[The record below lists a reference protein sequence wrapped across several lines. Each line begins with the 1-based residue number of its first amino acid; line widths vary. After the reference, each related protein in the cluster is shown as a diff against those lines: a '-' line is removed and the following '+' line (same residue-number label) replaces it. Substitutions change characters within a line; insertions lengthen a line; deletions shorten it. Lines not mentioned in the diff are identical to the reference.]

1 MIQLILSDLDETL
14 LNDDGSINP
23 KNIDA
28 IARFTEN
35 GGYFVPNTG
44 RSYKSVFG
52 TLETLGLNKKT
63 QYVVS
68 YNGGAIVALE
78 PDGSEKVIAQHAMPI
93 ALARKIFRL
102 GQIQADIDTH
112 IYTLDKL
119 FIYNISPSDKQYMSD
134 RQVPYT
140 AVEGDDLSFLA
151 NESPIMK
158 VIFEHPDPAV
168 RERIAASVT
177 SEVGDEVLLT
187 FSSNRYV
194 EFNPKGV
201 DKGVTGL
208 ELARILN
215 IKREDTAALGDNL
228 NDAAQ
233 IKAAGVGVAVANA
246 KAEIKA
252 IADVVLTTTNNEAAV
267 ADFIDHISGTVHD

>member
-14 LNDDGSINP
+14 LNDDGTIHP
-23 KNIDA
+23 ENIVA
-28 IARFTEN
+28 IQAFTQN

-44 RSYKSVFG
+44 RSYKSVYG
-52 TLETLGLNKKT
+52 TLAQLGLNKTT

-68 YNGGAIVALE
+68 YNGGAIVAIA
-78 PDGSEKVIAQHAMPI
+78 PDGQEEIVVEHGMSLTLAQ
-93 ALARKIFRL
+93 KIFDL
-102 GQIQADIDTH
+102 GQVNDVVDTH
-112 IYTLDKL
+112 VYTRDNLY
-119 FIYNISPSDKQYMSD
+119 IYNISATDQRYMTE

-140 AVEGDDLSFLA
+140 EITTTDLSFMA
-151 NESPIMK
+151 NEGPVMK

-168 RERIAASVT
+168 QQAIADAVT
-177 SEVGDEVLLT
+177 AVVGDEMLVT

-194 EFNPKGV
+194 EFNPKCV

-208 ELARILN
+208 ELADILG
-215 IKREDTAALGDNL
+215 IARDDTAAIGDNL

-246 KAEIKA
+246 KPEIKA
-252 IADVVLTTTNNEAAV
+252 LADVVLTTTNNEAAV
-267 ADFIDHISGTVHD
+267 ADFIQHYAQKS

>member
-14 LNDDGSINP
+14 LNDDGTIHP
-23 KNIDA
+23 ENIVA
-28 IARFTEN
+28 IQAFTQN

-44 RSYKSVFG
+44 RSYKSVYG
-52 TLETLGLNKKT
+52 TLAQLGLNKTT

-68 YNGGAIVALE
+68 YNGGAIVAIA
-78 PDGSEKVIAQHAMPI
+78 PDGQEEIVVEHGMSLTLAQ
-93 ALARKIFRL
+93 KIFDL
-102 GQIQADIDTH
+102 GQVNDAVDTH
-112 IYTLDKL
+112 VYTRDNLY
-119 FIYNISPSDKQYMSD
+119 IYNISATDQRYMTE

-140 AVEGDDLSFLA
+140 EITTTDLSFMA
-151 NESPIMK
+151 NEGPVMK

-168 RERIAASVT
+168 QQAIADAVT
-177 SEVGDEVLLT
+177 AVVGDEMLVT

-208 ELARILN
+208 ELADILG
-215 IKREDTAALGDNL
+215 IARDDTAAIGDNL

-246 KAEIKA
+246 KPEIKA
-252 IADVVLTTTNNEAAV
+252 LADVVLTTTNNEAAV
-267 ADFIDHISGTVHD
+267 ADFIQHYAQKS

>member
-14 LNDDGSINP
+14 LNDDGTIHP
-23 KNIDA
+23 ENIVA
-28 IARFTEN
+28 IQAFTQN

-44 RSYKSVFG
+44 RSYKSVYG
-52 TLETLGLNKKT
+52 TLAQLGLNKTT

-68 YNGGAIVALE
+68 YNGGAIVAIA
-78 PDGSEKVIAQHAMPI
+78 PDGQEEIVVEHGMSLTLAQ
-93 ALARKIFRL
+93 KIFDL
-102 GQIQADIDTH
+102 GQVNDVVDTH
-112 IYTLDKL
+112 VYTRDNLY
-119 FIYNISPSDKQYMSD
+119 IYNISATDQRYMTE

-140 AVEGDDLSFLA
+140 EITTTDLGFMA
-151 NESPIMK
+151 NEGPVMK

-168 RERIAASVT
+168 QQAIADAVT
-177 SEVGDEVLLT
+177 AVVGDEMLVT

-208 ELARILN
+208 ELADILG
-215 IKREDTAALGDNL
+215 IARDDTAAIGDNL

-246 KAEIKA
+246 KPEIKA
-252 IADVVLTTTNNEAAV
+252 LADVVLTTTNNEAAV
-267 ADFIDHISGTVHD
+267 ADFIQHYAQKS

>member
-14 LNDDGSINP
+14 LNDDGTIHP
-23 KNIDA
+23 ENIVA
-28 IARFTEN
+28 IQAFTQN

-44 RSYKSVFG
+44 RSYKSVYG
-52 TLETLGLNKKT
+52 TLAQLGLNKTT

-68 YNGGAIVALE
+68 YNGGAIVAIA
-78 PDGSEKVIAQHAMPI
+78 PDGQEEIVVEHGMSLTLAQ
-93 ALARKIFRL
+93 KIFDL
-102 GQIQADIDTH
+102 GQVNDVVDTH
-112 IYTLDKL
+112 VYTRDNLY
-119 FIYNISPSDKQYMSD
+119 IYNISATDQRYMTE

-140 AVEGDDLSFLA
+140 EITTTDLSFMA
-151 NESPIMK
+151 NEGPVMK

-168 RERIAASVT
+168 QQAIADAVT
-177 SEVGDEVLLT
+177 AVVGDEVLVT

-208 ELARILN
+208 ELADILG
-215 IKREDTAALGDNL
+215 IARDDTAAIGDNL

-246 KAEIKA
+246 KPEIKA
-252 IADVVLTTTNNEAAV
+252 LADVVLTTTNNEAAV
-267 ADFIDHISGTVHD
+267 ANFIQHYAQKS

>member
-14 LNDDGSINP
+14 LNDDGTIHP
-23 KNIDA
+23 ENIAA
-28 IARFTEN
+28 IQAFTQN

-44 RSYKSVFG
+44 RSYKSVYG
-52 TLETLGLNKKT
+52 TLAQLGLNKTT

-68 YNGGAIVALE
+68 YNGGAIVAIA
-78 PDGSEKVIAQHAMPI
+78 PDGQEEIVVEHGMSLTLAQ
-93 ALARKIFRL
+93 KIFDL
-102 GQIQADIDTH
+102 GQVNDVVDTH
-112 IYTLDKL
+112 VYTRDNLY
-119 FIYNISPSDKQYMSD
+119 IYNISATDQRYMTE

-140 AVEGDDLSFLA
+140 EITTTDLSFMA
-151 NESPIMK
+151 NEGPVMK

-168 RERIAASVT
+168 QQAIADAVT
-177 SEVGDEVLLT
+177 AVVGDEVLVT

-208 ELARILN
+208 ELADILGVA
-215 IKREDTAALGDNL
+215 RDDTAAIGDNL

-246 KAEIKA
+246 KPEIKA
-252 IADVVLTTTNNEAAV
+252 LADVVLTTTNNEAAV
-267 ADFIDHISGTVHD
+267 ADFIQHYAQKS

>member
-14 LNDDGSINP
+14 LNDDGTIHP
-23 KNIDA
+23 ENIAA
-28 IARFTEN
+28 IQAFTQN

-44 RSYKSVFG
+44 RSYKSVYG
-52 TLETLGLNKKT
+52 TLAQLGLNKTT

-68 YNGGAIVALE
+68 YNGGAIVAIA
-78 PDGSEKVIAQHAMPI
+78 PDGQEEIVVEHGMSLTLAQ
-93 ALARKIFRL
+93 KIFDL
-102 GQIQADIDTH
+102 GQVNDVVDTH
-112 IYTLDKL
+112 VYTRDNLY
-119 FIYNISPSDKQYMSD
+119 IYNISATDQRYMTE

-140 AVEGDDLSFLA
+140 EITTTDLSFMA
-151 NESPIMK
+151 NEGPVMK

-168 RERIAASVT
+168 QQAIADAVT
-177 SEVGDEVLLT
+177 AVVGDEMLVT

-208 ELARILN
+208 ELADILG
-215 IKREDTAALGDNL
+215 IAHDDTAAIGDNL

-246 KAEIKA
+246 KPEIKA
-252 IADVVLTTTNNEAAV
+252 LADVVLTTTNNEAAV
-267 ADFIDHISGTVHD
+267 ADFIQHYAQKS

>member
-14 LNDDGSINP
+14 LNDDGTIHP
-23 KNIDA
+23 ENIVA
-28 IARFTEN
+28 IQAFTQN

-44 RSYKSVFG
+44 RSYKSVYG
-52 TLETLGLNKKT
+52 TLAQLGLNKTT

-68 YNGGAIVALE
+68 YNGGAIVAIA
-78 PDGSEKVIAQHAMPI
+78 PDGQEEIVVEHGMSLTLAQ
-93 ALARKIFRL
+93 KIFDL
-102 GQIQADIDTH
+102 GQVNDVVDTH
-112 IYTLDKL
+112 VYTRDNLY
-119 FIYNISPSDKQYMSD
+119 IYNISATDQRYMTE

-140 AVEGDDLSFLA
+140 EITTTDLSFMA
-151 NESPIMK
+151 NEGPVMK
-158 VIFEHPDPAV
+158 VIFEHPNPAV
-168 RERIAASVT
+168 QQAIADAVT
-177 SEVGDEVLLT
+177 AVVGDEMLVT

-208 ELARILN
+208 ELADILG
-215 IKREDTAALGDNL
+215 IARDDTAAIGDNL

-246 KAEIKA
+246 KPEIKA
-252 IADVVLTTTNNEAAV
+252 LADVVLTTTNNEAAV
-267 ADFIDHISGTVHD
+267 ADFIQHYAQKS

>member
-14 LNDDGSINP
+14 LNDDGTIHP
-23 KNIDA
+23 ENIVA
-28 IARFTEN
+28 IQAFTQN

-44 RSYKSVFG
+44 RSYKSVYG
-52 TLETLGLNKKT
+52 TLAQLGLNKTT

-68 YNGGAIVALE
+68 YNGGAIVAIA
-78 PDGSEKVIAQHAMPI
+78 PDGQEEIVVEHGMSLTLAQ
-93 ALARKIFRL
+93 KIFDL
-102 GQIQADIDTH
+102 GQVNDVVDTH
-112 IYTLDKL
+112 VYTRDNLY
-119 FIYNISPSDKQYMSD
+119 IYNISATDQRYMTE

-140 AVEGDDLSFLA
+140 EITTTDLSFMA
-151 NESPIMK
+151 NEGPVMK

-168 RERIAASVT
+168 QQVIADAVT
-177 SEVGDEVLLT
+177 AVVGDEMLVT

-208 ELARILN
+208 ELADILG
-215 IKREDTAALGDNL
+215 IARDDTAAIGDNL

-246 KAEIKA
+246 KPEIKA
-252 IADVVLTTTNNEAAV
+252 LADVVLTTTNNEAAV
-267 ADFIDHISGTVHD
+267 ADFIQHYAQKS

>member
-14 LNDDGSINP
+14 LNDDGTIHP
-23 KNIDA
+23 ENIAA
-28 IARFTEN
+28 IQAFTQN

-44 RSYKSVFG
+44 RSYKSVYG
-52 TLETLGLNKKT
+52 TLAQLGLNKTT

-68 YNGGAIVALE
+68 YNGGAIVAIA
-78 PDGSEKVIAQHAMPI
+78 PDGQEEIVVEHGMSLTLAQ
-93 ALARKIFRL
+93 KIFDL
-102 GQIQADIDTH
+102 GQVNDAVDTH
-112 IYTLDKL
+112 VYTRDNLY
-119 FIYNISPSDKQYMSD
+119 IYNISATDQRYMTE

-140 AVEGDDLSFLA
+140 EITTTDLSFMA
-151 NESPIMK
+151 NEGPVMK

-168 RERIAASVT
+168 QQAIADAVT
-177 SEVGDEVLLT
+177 AVVGDEVLVT

-208 ELARILN
+208 ELADILG
-215 IKREDTAALGDNL
+215 IARDDTAAIGDNL

-246 KAEIKA
+246 KPEIKA
-252 IADVVLTTTNNEAAV
+252 LADVVLTTTNNEAAV
-267 ADFIDHISGTVHD
+267 ADFIKHYAQKS

>member
-14 LNDDGSINP
+14 LNDDGSIHQ

-28 IARFTEN
+28 IQKFTQN

-44 RSYKSVFG
+44 RSYKSVTG
-52 TLETLGLNKKT
+52 TLNTLGLNQT
-63 QYVVS
+63 RQYVVS
-68 YNGGAIVALE
+68 YNGGAIIAIE
-78 PDGSEKVIAQHAMPI
+78 PDGKEEVVAQHNMSLD
-93 ALARKIFRL
+93 LAKKIFEL
-102 GQIQADIDTH
+102 GQIQDDVDTH

-119 FIYNISPSDKQYMSD
+119 FIYNISPADKQYMSE

-140 AVEGDDLSFLA
+140 EITSDDLTFLA
-151 NESPIMK
+151 NEKPIMK
-158 VIFEHPDPAV
+158 VIFEHSEPAV
-168 RERIAASVT
+168 RQKIADNVT
-177 SEVGDEVLLT
+177 NELALSVLLT

-208 ELARILN
+208 ELADILHIDHDN
-215 IKREDTAALGDNL
+215 TAALGDNL

-233 IKAAGVGVAVANA
+233 IKAAGIGVAVANA
-246 KAEIKA
+246 KQEIKD
-252 IADVVLTTTNNEAAV
+252 IADIVLTTTNNDAAV
-267 ADFIDHISGTVHD
+267 ADFIENYVI

>member
-14 LNDDGSINP
+14 LNDDGTIHP
-23 KNIDA
+23 ENIVA
-28 IARFTEN
+28 IQAFTQN

-44 RSYKSVFG
+44 RSYKSVYG
-52 TLETLGLNKKT
+52 TLAQLGLNKTT

-68 YNGGAIVALE
+68 YNGGAIVAIA
-78 PDGSEKVIAQHAMPI
+78 PDGQEEIVVEHGMSLTLAQ
-93 ALARKIFRL
+93 KIFDL
-102 GQIQADIDTH
+102 GQVNDAVDTH
-112 IYTLDKL
+112 VYTRDNLY
-119 FIYNISPSDKQYMSD
+119 IYNISATDQRYMTE

-140 AVEGDDLSFLA
+140 EITTTDLSFMA
-151 NESPIMK
+151 NEGPVMK

-168 RERIAASVT
+168 QQAIADAVT
-177 SEVGDEVLLT
+177 AVVGDEVLVT

-208 ELARILN
+208 ELADILG
-215 IKREDTAALGDNL
+215 IARDDTAAIGDNL

-246 KAEIKA
+246 KPEIKA
-252 IADVVLTTTNNEAAV
+252 LADVVLTTTNNEAAV
-267 ADFIDHISGTVHD
+267 ADFIKHYAQKS

>member
-14 LNDDGSINP
+14 LNDDGTIHP
-23 KNIDA
+23 ENIVA
-28 IARFTEN
+28 IQAFTQN

-44 RSYKSVFG
+44 RSYKSVYG
-52 TLETLGLNKKT
+52 TLAQLGLNKKT

-68 YNGGAIVALE
+68 YNGGAIVAIA
-78 PDGSEKVIAQHAMPI
+78 PDGQEEIVVEHGMSLTLAQ
-93 ALARKIFRL
+93 KIFDL
-102 GQIQADIDTH
+102 GQVNDVVDTH
-112 IYTLDKL
+112 VYTRDNLY
-119 FIYNISPSDKQYMSD
+119 IYNISATDQRYMTE

-140 AVEGDDLSFLA
+140 EITTTDLSFMA
-151 NESPIMK
+151 NEGPVMK

-168 RERIAASVT
+168 QQAITDAVT
-177 SEVGDEVLLT
+177 AVVGDEMLVT

-208 ELARILN
+208 ELADILG
-215 IKREDTAALGDNL
+215 IARDDTAAIGDNL

-246 KAEIKA
+246 KPEIKA
-252 IADVVLTTTNNEAAV
+252 LADVVLTTTNNEAAV
-267 ADFIDHISGTVHD
+267 ADFIQHYAQKS

>member
-14 LNDDGSINP
+14 LNDDGTIHP
-23 KNIDA
+23 ENIAA
-28 IARFTEN
+28 IQAFTQN

-44 RSYKSVFG
+44 RSYKSVYG
-52 TLETLGLNKKT
+52 TLAQLGLNKTT

-68 YNGGAIVALE
+68 YNGGAIVAIA
-78 PDGSEKVIAQHAMPI
+78 PDGQEEIVVEHGMSLTLAQ
-93 ALARKIFRL
+93 KIFDL
-102 GQIQADIDTH
+102 GQVNDVVDTH
-112 IYTLDKL
+112 VYTRDNLY
-119 FIYNISPSDKQYMSD
+119 IYNISATDQRYMTE

-140 AVEGDDLSFLA
+140 EITTTDLSFMA
-151 NESPIMK
+151 NEGPVMK

-168 RERIAASVT
+168 QQAIADAVT
-177 SEVGDEVLLT
+177 AVVGDEVLVT

-194 EFNPKGV
+194 EFNPKGA

-208 ELARILN
+208 ELADILG
-215 IKREDTAALGDNL
+215 IAHDDTAAIGDNL

-246 KAEIKA
+246 KPEIKA
-252 IADVVLTTTNNEAAV
+252 LADVVLTTTNNEAAV
-267 ADFIDHISGTVHD
+267 ADFIQHYAQKS

>member
-14 LNDDGSINP
+14 LNDDGTIHP
-23 KNIDA
+23 ENIAA
-28 IARFTEN
+28 IQAFTQN

-44 RSYKSVFG
+44 RSYKSVYG
-52 TLETLGLNKKT
+52 TLAQLGLNKTT

-68 YNGGAIVALE
+68 YNGGAIVAIA
-78 PDGSEKVIAQHAMPI
+78 PDGQEEIVVEHGMSLTLAQ
-93 ALARKIFRL
+93 KIFDL
-102 GQIQADIDTH
+102 GQVNDIVDTH
-112 IYTLDKL
+112 VYTRDNLY
-119 FIYNISPSDKQYMSD
+119 IYNISATDQRYMTE

-140 AVEGDDLSFLA
+140 EITTTDLSFMA
-151 NESPIMK
+151 NEGPVMK

-168 RERIAASVT
+168 QQVIADAVT
-177 SEVGDEVLLT
+177 TVVGDEVLVT

-208 ELARILN
+208 ELADILG
-215 IKREDTAALGDNL
+215 IAHDDTAAIGDNL

-246 KAEIKA
+246 KPEIKA
-252 IADVVLTTTNNEAAV
+252 LADVVLTTTNNEAAV
-267 ADFIDHISGTVHD
+267 ADFIQHYAQKS

>member
-1 MIQLILSDLDETL
+1 MIQFILSDLDETL
-14 LNDDGSINP
+14 LNDDGTIHP
-23 KNIDA
+23 ENIAA
-28 IARFTEN
+28 IQAFTQN

-44 RSYKSVFG
+44 RSYKSVYG
-52 TLETLGLNKKT
+52 TLAQLGLNKTT

-68 YNGGAIVALE
+68 YNGGAIVAIA
-78 PDGSEKVIAQHAMPI
+78 PDGQEEIVVEHGMSLTLAQ
-93 ALARKIFRL
+93 KIFDL
-102 GQIQADIDTH
+102 GQVNDVVDTH
-112 IYTLDKL
+112 VYTRDNLY
-119 FIYNISPSDKQYMSD
+119 IYNISATDQRYMTE

-140 AVEGDDLSFLA
+140 EITTTDLSFMA
-151 NESPIMK
+151 NEGPVMK

-168 RERIAASVT
+168 QQAIADAVT
-177 SEVGDEVLLT
+177 AVVGDEVLVT

-208 ELARILN
+208 ELADILG
-215 IKREDTAALGDNL
+215 IARDDTAAIGDNL

-246 KAEIKA
+246 KPEIKA
-252 IADVVLTTTNNEAAV
+252 LADVVLTTTNNEAAV
-267 ADFIDHISGTVHD
+267 ADFIQHYAQKS

>member
-14 LNDDGSINP
+14 LNDDGTIYP
-23 KNIDA
+23 ENIAA
-28 IARFTEN
+28 IQAFTQN

-44 RSYKSVFG
+44 RSYKSVYG
-52 TLETLGLNKKT
+52 TLAQLGLNKTT

-68 YNGGAIVALE
+68 YNGGAIVAIA
-78 PDGSEKVIAQHAMPI
+78 PDGQEEIVVEHGMSLTLAQ
-93 ALARKIFRL
+93 KIFDL
-102 GQIQADIDTH
+102 GQVNDVVDTH
-112 IYTLDKL
+112 VYTRDNLY
-119 FIYNISPSDKQYMSD
+119 IYNISATDQRYMTE

-140 AVEGDDLSFLA
+140 EITTTDLSFMA
-151 NESPIMK
+151 NEGPVMK

-168 RERIAASVT
+168 QQVIADAVT
-177 SEVGDEVLLT
+177 AVVGDEVLVT

-208 ELARILN
+208 ELADILG
-215 IKREDTAALGDNL
+215 IARDDTAAIGDNL

-246 KAEIKA
+246 KPEIKA
-252 IADVVLTTTNNEAAV
+252 LADVVLTTTNNEAAV
-267 ADFIDHISGTVHD
+267 ANFIQHYAQKS

>member
-14 LNDDGSINP
+14 LNDDGTIHP
-23 KNIDA
+23 ENIAA
-28 IARFTEN
+28 IQAFTQN

-44 RSYKSVFG
+44 RSYKSVYG
-52 TLETLGLNKKT
+52 TLAQLGLNKTT

-68 YNGGAIVALE
+68 YNGGAIVAIA
-78 PDGSEKVIAQHAMPI
+78 PDGQEEIVVEHGMSLTLAQ
-93 ALARKIFRL
+93 KIFDL
-102 GQIQADIDTH
+102 GQVNDVVDTH
-112 IYTLDKL
+112 VYTRDNLY
-119 FIYNISPSDKQYMSD
+119 IYNISATDQRYMTE

-140 AVEGDDLSFLA
+140 EITTTDLSFMA
-151 NESPIMK
+151 NEGPVMK

-168 RERIAASVT
+168 QQVIADAVT
-177 SEVGDEVLLT
+177 AVVGDEVLVT

-208 ELARILN
+208 ELADILG
-215 IKREDTAALGDNL
+215 IAHDDTAAIGDNL

-246 KAEIKA
+246 KPEIKA
-252 IADVVLTTTNNEAAV
+252 LADVVLTTTNNEAAV
-267 ADFIDHISGTVHD
+267 ADFIQHYAQKS

>member
-14 LNDDGSINP
+14 LNDDGTIHP
-23 KNIDA
+23 ENIAA
-28 IARFTEN
+28 IQAFTQN

-44 RSYKSVFG
+44 RSYKSVYG
-52 TLETLGLNKKT
+52 TLAQLGLNKTT

-68 YNGGAIVALE
+68 YNGGAIVAIA
-78 PDGSEKVIAQHAMPI
+78 PDGQEEIVVEHGMSLTLAQ
-93 ALARKIFRL
+93 KIFDL
-102 GQIQADIDTH
+102 GQVNDVVDTH
-112 IYTLDKL
+112 VYTRDNLY
-119 FIYNISPSDKQYMSD
+119 IYNISATDQRYMTE

-140 AVEGDDLSFLA
+140 EITTTDLSFMA
-151 NESPIMK
+151 NEGPVMK

-168 RERIAASVT
+168 QQAIADAVT
-177 SEVGDEVLLT
+177 AVVGDEVLVT

-208 ELARILN
+208 ELADILG
-215 IKREDTAALGDNL
+215 IAGDDTAAIGDNL

-246 KAEIKA
+246 KPEIKA
-252 IADVVLTTTNNEAAV
+252 LADVVLTTTNNEAAV
-267 ADFIDHISGTVHD
+267 ADFIQHYAQKS

>member
-14 LNDDGSINP
+14 LNDDGTIHP
-23 KNIDA
+23 ENITA
-28 IARFTEN
+28 IQAFTQN

-44 RSYKSVFG
+44 RSYKSVYG
-52 TLETLGLNKKT
+52 TLAQLGLNKTT

-68 YNGGAIVALE
+68 YNGGAIVAIA
-78 PDGSEKVIAQHAMPI
+78 PDGQEEIVVEHGMSLTLAQ
-93 ALARKIFRL
+93 KIFDL
-102 GQIQADIDTH
+102 GQVNDAVDTH
-112 IYTLDKL
+112 VYTRDNLY
-119 FIYNISPSDKQYMSD
+119 IYNISATDQRYMTE

-140 AVEGDDLSFLA
+140 EITTTDLSFMA
-151 NESPIMK
+151 NEGPVMK

-168 RERIAASVT
+168 QQAIADAVT
-177 SEVGDEVLLT
+177 AVVGDEVLVT

-208 ELARILN
+208 ELADILGVT
-215 IKREDTAALGDNL
+215 RDDTAAIGDNL

-246 KAEIKA
+246 KPEIKA
-252 IADVVLTTTNNEAAV
+252 LADVVLTTTNNEAAV
-267 ADFIDHISGTVHD
+267 ADFIKHYAQKS

>member
-14 LNDDGSINP
+14 LNDDGTIHP
-23 KNIDA
+23 ENIVA
-28 IARFTEN
+28 IQAFTQN

-44 RSYKSVFG
+44 RSYKSVYG
-52 TLETLGLNKKT
+52 TLAQLGLNKTT

-68 YNGGAIVALE
+68 YNGGAIVAIA
-78 PDGSEKVIAQHAMPI
+78 PDGQEEIVVEHGMSLTLAQ
-93 ALARKIFRL
+93 KIFDL
-102 GQIQADIDTH
+102 GQVNDVVDTH
-112 IYTLDKL
+112 VYTRDNLY
-119 FIYNISPSDKQYMSD
+119 IYNISATDQRYMTE

-140 AVEGDDLSFLA
+140 EITTTDLSFMA
-151 NESPIMK
+151 NEGPVMK

-168 RERIAASVT
+168 QQVIADAVT
-177 SEVGDEVLLT
+177 AVVGDEVLVT

-208 ELARILN
+208 ELADILG
-215 IKREDTAALGDNL
+215 IARDDTAAIGDNL

-246 KAEIKA
+246 KPEIKA
-252 IADVVLTTTNNEAAV
+252 LADVVLTTTNNEAAV
-267 ADFIDHISGTVHD
+267 ANFIQHYAQKS

>member
-14 LNDDGSINP
+14 LNDDGTIHP
-23 KNIDA
+23 ENIAA
-28 IARFTEN
+28 IQAFTQN

-44 RSYKSVFG
+44 RSYKSVYG
-52 TLETLGLNKKT
+52 TLAQLGLNKTT

-68 YNGGAIVALE
+68 YNGGAIVAIA
-78 PDGSEKVIAQHAMPI
+78 PDGQEEIVVEHGMSLTLAQ
-93 ALARKIFRL
+93 KIFDL
-102 GQIQADIDTH
+102 GQVNDAVDTH
-112 IYTLDKL
+112 VYTRDNLY
-119 FIYNISPSDKQYMSD
+119 IYNISATDQRYMTE

-140 AVEGDDLSFLA
+140 EITTTDLSFMA
-151 NESPIMK
+151 NEGPVMK

-168 RERIAASVT
+168 QQAIADAVT
-177 SEVGDEVLLT
+177 AVVGDEVLVT

-201 DKGVTGL
+201 NKGVTGL
-208 ELARILN
+208 ELADILG
-215 IKREDTAALGDNL
+215 ITRDDTAAIGDNL

-246 KAEIKA
+246 KPEIKA
-252 IADVVLTTTNNEAAV
+252 LADVVLTTTNNEAAV
-267 ADFIDHISGTVHD
+267 ADFIKHYAQKS

>member
-14 LNDDGSINP
+14 LNDDGSIHQ

-28 IARFTEN
+28 IQKFTQN

-44 RSYKSVFG
+44 RSYKSVTG
-52 TLETLGLNKKT
+52 TLNMLGLNQT
-63 QYVVS
+63 RQYVVS
-68 YNGGAIVALE
+68 YNGGAIVAID
-78 PDGSEKVIAQHAMPI
+78 PDGKEEVIAQHSMSLD
-93 ALARKIFRL
+93 LAKKIFRL
-102 GQIQADIDTH
+102 GQIQADVDTH

-119 FIYNISPSDKQYMSD
+119 FIYNISPADKQYMSE

-140 AVEGDDLSFLA
+140 EIKSDDLTFLA
-151 NESPIMK
+151 HEKPIMK
-158 VIFEHPDPAV
+158 VIFEHSEPSV
-168 RERIAASVT
+168 RQKIADNVTNELAAS
-177 SEVGDEVLLT
+177 VLLT

-208 ELARILN
+208 ELADILQIN
-215 IKREDTAALGDNL
+215 HDNTAALGDNL

-233 IKAAGVGVAVANA
+233 IKAAGTGVAVANA
-246 KAEIKA
+246 KQEIKD
-252 IADVVLTTTNNEAAV
+252 IADIVLTTTNNEAAV
-267 ADFIDHISGTVHD
+267 ADFIENYVK

>member
-14 LNDDGSINP
+14 LNDDGTIHP
-23 KNIDA
+23 ENIAA
-28 IARFTEN
+28 IQAFTQN

-44 RSYKSVFG
+44 RSYKSVYG
-52 TLETLGLNKKT
+52 TLAQLGLNKTT

-68 YNGGAIVALE
+68 YNGGAIVAIA
-78 PDGSEKVIAQHAMPI
+78 PDGQEEIVVEHGMSLTLAQ
-93 ALARKIFRL
+93 KIFDL
-102 GQIQADIDTH
+102 GQVNDAVDTH
-112 IYTLDKL
+112 VYTRDNLY
-119 FIYNISPSDKQYMSD
+119 IYNISATDQRYMTE

-140 AVEGDDLSFLA
+140 EIATTDLSFMA
-151 NESPIMK
+151 NEGPVMK

-168 RERIAASVT
+168 QQAIADAVT
-177 SEVGDEVLLT
+177 AVVGDEVLVT

-208 ELARILN
+208 ELADILG
-215 IKREDTAALGDNL
+215 ITRDDTAAIGDNL

-246 KAEIKA
+246 KPEIKA
-252 IADVVLTTTNNEAAV
+252 LADVVLTTTNNEAAV
-267 ADFIDHISGTVHD
+267 ADFIKHYAQKS

>member
-1 MIQLILSDLDETL
+1 MIQFILSDLDETL
-14 LNDDGSINP
+14 LNDDGTIHP
-23 KNIDA
+23 ENIAA
-28 IARFTEN
+28 IQAFTQN

-44 RSYKSVFG
+44 RSYKSVYG
-52 TLETLGLNKKT
+52 TLAQLGLNKTT

-68 YNGGAIVALE
+68 YNGGAIVAIA
-78 PDGSEKVIAQHAMPI
+78 PDGQEEIVVEHGMSLTLAQ
-93 ALARKIFRL
+93 KIFDL
-102 GQIQADIDTH
+102 GQVNDVVDTH
-112 IYTLDKL
+112 VYTRDNLY
-119 FIYNISPSDKQYMSD
+119 IYNISATDQRYMTE

-140 AVEGDDLSFLA
+140 EITTTNLSFMA
-151 NESPIMK
+151 NEGPVMK

-168 RERIAASVT
+168 QQAIADAVT
-177 SEVGDEVLLT
+177 AVVGDEVLVT

-208 ELARILN
+208 ELADILG
-215 IKREDTAALGDNL
+215 IARDDTAAIGDNL

-246 KAEIKA
+246 KPEIKA
-252 IADVVLTTTNNEAAV
+252 LADVVLTTTNNEAAV
-267 ADFIDHISGTVHD
+267 ADFIQHYAQKS

>member
-14 LNDDGSINP
+14 LNDDGSIHQ

-28 IARFTEN
+28 IQNFTQN

-44 RSYKSVFG
+44 RSYKSVTG
-52 TLETLGLNKKT
+52 TLNTLGLNQAR

-68 YNGGAIVALE
+68 YNGGAIIAIE
-78 PDGSEKVIAQHAMPI
+78 PDGKEEVVAQHNI
-93 ALARKIFRL
+93 SLDLAKKIFEL
-102 GQIQADIDTH
+102 GQIQDDVDTH

-119 FIYNISPSDKQYMSD
+119 FIYNISPADKQYMSE

-140 AVEGDDLSFLA
+140 EITSDDLTFLA
-151 NESPIMK
+151 NEKPIMK
-158 VIFEHPDPAV
+158 VIFEHSEPAV
-168 RERIAASVT
+168 RQKIADNVT
-177 SEVGDEVLLT
+177 NELALSVLLT

-208 ELARILN
+208 ELADILHIDHAN
-215 IKREDTAALGDNL
+215 TAALGDNL

-246 KAEIKA
+246 KQEIKD
-252 IADVVLTTTNNEAAV
+252 IADVILTTTNNDAAV
-267 ADFIDHISGTVHD
+267 ADFIENYVI

>member
-14 LNDDGSINP
+14 LNDDGTIHP
-23 KNIDA
+23 ENIVA
-28 IARFTEN
+28 IQAFTQN

-44 RSYKSVFG
+44 RSYKSVYG
-52 TLETLGLNKKT
+52 TLAQLGLNKTT

-68 YNGGAIVALE
+68 YNGGAIVAIA
-78 PDGSEKVIAQHAMPI
+78 PDGQEEIVVEHGMSLTLAQ
-93 ALARKIFRL
+93 KIFDL
-102 GQIQADIDTH
+102 GQVNDVVDTH
-112 IYTLDKL
+112 VYTRDNLY
-119 FIYNISPSDKQYMSD
+119 IYNISAADQRYMTE

-140 AVEGDDLSFLA
+140 EITTTDLSFMA
-151 NESPIMK
+151 NEGPVMK

-168 RERIAASVT
+168 QQAIADAVT
-177 SEVGDEVLLT
+177 AVVGDEMLVT

-208 ELARILN
+208 ELADILG
-215 IKREDTAALGDNL
+215 IARDDTAAIGDNL

-246 KAEIKA
+246 KPEIKA
-252 IADVVLTTTNNEAAV
+252 LADVVLTTTNNEAAV
-267 ADFIDHISGTVHD
+267 ADFIQHYAQKS

>member
-14 LNDDGSINP
+14 LNDDGTIHP
-23 KNIDA
+23 ENIVA
-28 IARFTEN
+28 IQAFTQN

-44 RSYKSVFG
+44 RSYKSVYG
-52 TLETLGLNKKT
+52 TLAQLGLNKTT

-68 YNGGAIVALE
+68 YNGGAIVAIA
-78 PDGSEKVIAQHAMPI
+78 PDGQEEIVVEHGMSLTLAQ
-93 ALARKIFRL
+93 KIFDL
-102 GQIQADIDTH
+102 GQVNDVVDTH
-112 IYTLDKL
+112 VYTRDNLY
-119 FIYNISPSDKQYMSD
+119 IYNISATDQRYMTE

-140 AVEGDDLSFLA
+140 EITTTDLSFMA
-151 NESPIMK
+151 NEGPVMK
-158 VIFEHPDPAV
+158 VIFEHPYPAV
-168 RERIAASVT
+168 QQAIADAVT
-177 SEVGDEVLLT
+177 AVVGDAMLVT

-208 ELARILN
+208 ELADILG
-215 IKREDTAALGDNL
+215 IARDDTAAIGDNL

-246 KAEIKA
+246 KPEIKA
-252 IADVVLTTTNNEAAV
+252 LADVVLTTTNNEAAV
-267 ADFIDHISGTVHD
+267 ADFIQHYAQKS

>member
-14 LNDDGSINP
+14 LNDDGTIHP
-23 KNIDA
+23 ENIVA
-28 IARFTEN
+28 IQAFTQN

-44 RSYKSVFG
+44 RSYKSVYG
-52 TLETLGLNKKT
+52 TLAQLGLNKTT

-68 YNGGAIVALE
+68 YNGGAIVAIA
-78 PDGSEKVIAQHAMPI
+78 PDGQEEIVVEHGMSLTLAQ
-93 ALARKIFRL
+93 KIFDL
-102 GQIQADIDTH
+102 GQVNDVVDTH
-112 IYTLDKL
+112 VYTRDNLY
-119 FIYNISPSDKQYMSD
+119 IYNISATDQRYMTE

-140 AVEGDDLSFLA
+140 EITTTDLSFMA
-151 NESPIMK
+151 NEGPVMK

-168 RERIAASVT
+168 QQAIADAVT
-177 SEVGDEVLLT
+177 AVVGDEVLGT

-208 ELARILN
+208 ELADILG
-215 IKREDTAALGDNL
+215 IARDDTAAIGDNL

-246 KAEIKA
+246 KPEIKA
-252 IADVVLTTTNNEAAV
+252 LADVVLTTTNNEAAV
-267 ADFIDHISGTVHD
+267 ADFIQHYAQKS

>member
-14 LNDDGSINP
+14 LNDDGTIHP
-23 KNIDA
+23 ENIAA
-28 IARFTEN
+28 IQAFTQN

-44 RSYKSVFG
+44 RSYKSVYG
-52 TLETLGLNKKT
+52 TLAQLGLNKTT

-68 YNGGAIVALE
+68 YNGGAIVAIA
-78 PDGSEKVIAQHAMPI
+78 PDGQEEIVVEHGMSLTLAQ
-93 ALARKIFRL
+93 KIFDL
-102 GQIQADIDTH
+102 GQVNDVVDTH
-112 IYTLDKL
+112 VYTRDNLY
-119 FIYNISPSDKQYMSD
+119 IYNISATDQRYMTE

-140 AVEGDDLSFLA
+140 EITTTDLSFMA
-151 NESPIMK
+151 NEGPVMK

-168 RERIAASVT
+168 QQTIADAVT
-177 SEVGDEVLLT
+177 AVVGDEVLVT

-208 ELARILN
+208 ELADILG
-215 IKREDTAALGDNL
+215 IARDDTAAIGDNL

-246 KAEIKA
+246 KPEIKA
-252 IADVVLTTTNNEAAV
+252 LADVVLTTTNNEAAV
-267 ADFIDHISGTVHD
+267 ADFIQHYAQKS

>member
-14 LNDDGSINP
+14 LNDDGTIHP
-23 KNIDA
+23 ENIAA
-28 IARFTEN
+28 IQDFTQN

-44 RSYKSVFG
+44 RSYKSVYG
-52 TLETLGLNKKT
+52 TLAQLGLNKTT

-68 YNGGAIVALE
+68 YNGGAIVAIA
-78 PDGSEKVIAQHAMPI
+78 PDGQEEIVVEHGMSLTLAQ
-93 ALARKIFRL
+93 KIFDL
-102 GQIQADIDTH
+102 GQVNDAVDTH
-112 IYTLDKL
+112 VYTRDNLY
-119 FIYNISPSDKQYMSD
+119 IYNISATDQRYMTE

-140 AVEGDDLSFLA
+140 EITTTDLSFMA
-151 NESPIMK
+151 NEGPVMK

-168 RERIAASVT
+168 QQAIADAVT
-177 SEVGDEVLLT
+177 AVVGDEVLVT

-208 ELARILN
+208 ELADILG
-215 IKREDTAALGDNL
+215 IARDDTAAIGDNL

-246 KAEIKA
+246 KPEIKA
-252 IADVVLTTTNNEAAV
+252 LADVVLTTTNNEAAV
-267 ADFIDHISGTVHD
+267 ADFIKHYAQKS

>member
-14 LNDDGSINP
+14 LNDDGTIHP
-23 KNIDA
+23 ENIAA
-28 IARFTEN
+28 IQAFTQN

-44 RSYKSVFG
+44 RSYKSVYG
-52 TLETLGLNKKT
+52 TLAQLGLNKTT

-68 YNGGAIVALE
+68 YNGGAIVAIA
-78 PDGSEKVIAQHAMPI
+78 PDGQEEIVVEHGMSLTLAQ
-93 ALARKIFRL
+93 KIFDL
-102 GQIQADIDTH
+102 GQVNDAVDTH
-112 IYTLDKL
+112 VYTRDNLY
-119 FIYNISPSDKQYMSD
+119 IYNISATDQRYMTE

-140 AVEGDDLSFLA
+140 EITTTDLSFMA
-151 NESPIMK
+151 NEGPVMK

-168 RERIAASVT
+168 QQAIADAVT
-177 SEVGDEVLLT
+177 AVVGDEMLVT

-208 ELARILN
+208 ELADILG
-215 IKREDTAALGDNL
+215 IARDDTAAIGDNL

-246 KAEIKA
+246 KPEIKA
-252 IADVVLTTTNNEAAV
+252 LADVVLTTTNNEAAV
-267 ADFIDHISGTVHD
+267 ADFIKHYAQKS